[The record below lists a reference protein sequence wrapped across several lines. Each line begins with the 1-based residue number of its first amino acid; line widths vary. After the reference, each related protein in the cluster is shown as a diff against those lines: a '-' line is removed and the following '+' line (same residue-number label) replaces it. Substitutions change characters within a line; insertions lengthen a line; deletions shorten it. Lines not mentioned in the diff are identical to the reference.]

1 MGQAAAQGEAYWRVH
16 VEAWR
21 ASGQSRGEYCA
32 AHGLSRKTFGWWA
45 WRLDRQ
51 GPPAP
56 ADTAAHFLPVE
67 IAEVPDP
74 DEGGAVSEGDDA
86 RIRDRLARWCEGAG
100 RPGCRWGGLAPGPG
114 GARAMITAPPGVRV
128 LVWSAP
134 VDFRAGMDRLAALV
148 QVTLRLDPFAGDVFV
163 FRSRRPDRI
172 KLLVYDGTGL
182 VLVTKRLEAGRF
194 MWPPV
199 TDGVVRLSAL
209 QLSVLLSGL
218 PWERLQERPVPRPIA
233 AC

>member
-1 MGQAAAQGEAYWRVH
+1 
-16 VEAWR
+16 
-21 ASGQSRGEYCA
+21 
-32 AHGLSRKTFGWWA
+32 
-45 WRLDRQ
+45 
-51 GPPAP
+51 
-56 ADTAAHFLPVE
+56 
-67 IAEVPDP
+67 
-74 DEGGAVSEGDDA
+74 
-86 RIRDRLARWCEGAG
+86 
-100 RPGCRWGGLAPGPG
+100 
-114 GARAMITAPPGVRV
+114 MITAPPGVRV

-163 FRSRRPDRI
+163 FRSRRPDRL

-182 VLVTKRLEAGRF
+182 VLVTKRLEKGRF
-194 MWPPV
+194 VWPSPA

-218 PWERLQERPVPRPIA
+218 PWERLRARPVPRPIA